1 MNLNKLTHHLIL
13 GIMTLAVG
21 LAVWPCRADG
31 QETREPLT
39 RTEVVR
45 LLENGVAPDRVGAL
59 AKQYG
64 ISFQV
69 TEENESLLRAAGA
82 NDELI
87 GMLKALAPSEKAPA
101 AAPAAPA
108 PQPAKVEPPK
118 PAEPVEPPKF
128 ILREGT
134 EVKLKFAQDLNSKTA
149 REGDP
154 VKFIVADDIWVGD
167 KLVVRSGAS
176 ARGEVSHVQSASLIG
191 KSGEL
196 SVRLSY
202 VKVADG
208 RVLLRGSRVKEQ
220 QGSTGTLGVLL
231 APLGLLKPGK
241 QIEVKEGTSLTAY
254 VDEDVSLPAAP

>member
-1 MNLNKLTHHLIL
+1 MNLNKSTHHLIL

-21 LAVWPCRADG
+21 LALWPCRAGG

-87 GMLKALAPSEKAPA
+87 GMLKALAPSEKVSAPT
-101 AAPAAPA
+101 PVV
-108 PQPAKVEPPK
+108 QPPKVEPPK
-118 PAEPVEPPKF
+118 PAEPAESRKF

-134 EVKLKFAQDLNSKTA
+134 EVQLKFAQDLDSKTA
-149 REGDP
+149 REGDA
-154 VKFIVADDIWVGD
+154 VKFVVADDIWVGD

-176 ARGEVSHVQSASLIG
+176 ARGEVSHVQAASLIG

-208 RVLLRGSRVKEQ
+208 RILLRGSRVKEQ

-241 QIEVKEGTSLTAY
+241 QIEVKEGTRLTAY
-254 VDEDVSLPAAP
+254 VDEEISLPEAR